1 MINPCQDCVFCG
13 KLAERDQSY
22 CGMEDDPTAALKAC
36 VAAYMYGQ
44 CNDKM
49 TRRDVQEMRQKVVAL
64 ELKLDRDRAALLKTE
79 QLIHDAMEVISE
91 MRSEVVTPSTADAVP
106 LPREGGIG
114 GQIDGPTV

>member
-1 MINPCQDCVFCG
+1 MINPCQNCVFCG

-49 TRRDVQEMRQKVVAL
+49 TRGDVQEMRQKVVAM
-64 ELKLDRDRAALLKTE
+64 ELKRDRDRAALLKTE
-79 QLIHDAMEVISE
+79 QLIHDAMELIGD
-91 MRSEVVTPSTADAVP
+91 MRSET
-106 LPREGGIG
+106 IG

>member
-1 MINPCQDCVFCG
+1 MIKPCKDCVLINPCQDCVFCG

-49 TRRDVQEMRQKVVAL
+49 TRGDVQEMRQKLVAL
-64 ELKLDRDRAALLKTE
+64 ERKRDHDRAVLLKTE
-79 QLIHDAMEVISE
+79 RHIYEAMELIGD
-91 MRSEVVTPSTADAVP
+91 MRSET
-106 LPREGGIG
+106 IG
-114 GQIDGPTV
+114 GRIDGPTV